1 MGLMDL
7 PPLMR
12 NESDVSGDVTE
23 GRGEALTESTKGVM
37 VRERRAVG

>member
-12 NESDVSGDVTE
+12 KESDVSGDVME
-23 GRGEALTESTKGVM
+23 GSEEVLTESTKGVM
-37 VRERRAVG
+37 VRERRAVS